1 MKKRDVLLAYCGL
14 SSEKQHNVSLKEFAQ
29 ALAEMTDAEIQELA
43 KIMKEEYGL
52 EANPIVLEAKPKLPD
67 VSLRNAVLK
76 KSKKE
81 RPYVPKKIGK
91 VCKKPGR

>member
-29 ALAEMTDAEIQELA
+29 ALVEMTDVEIQELA
-43 KIMKEEYGL
+43 KVMKEEYGL
-52 EANPIVLEAKPKLPD
+52 EVNTIVLEAQRKLPD
-67 VSLRNAVLK
+67 VRLRNAVFK
-76 KSKKE
+76 TRKKE

>member
-1 MKKRDVLLAYCGL
+1 MKKRDVLLAYCSL
-14 SSEKQHNVSLKEFAQ
+14 SSKSSLQEFAK
-29 ALAEMTDAEIQELA
+29 ALVEMTDVEIQELA
-43 KIMKEEYGL
+43 KVMKEEYGL

-67 VSLRNAVLK
+67 VSLRNAVFK
-76 KSKKE
+76 TQKKE

>member
-1 MKKRDVLLAYCGL
+1 MKKRDVLLANCWL
-14 SSEKQHNVSLKEFAQ
+14 HNSASPKEFAN
-29 ALAEMTDAEIQELA
+29 ALVEMKDVEIQELA
-43 KIMKEEYGL
+43 KVMKEEYGL

-67 VSLRNAVLK
+67 VSLRNAVFK
-76 KSKKE
+76 TRKKE

>member
-14 SSEKQHNVSLKEFAQ
+14 SSKSSLKEFAK
-29 ALAEMTDAEIQELA
+29 ALVEMTDAEIQDLA
-43 KIMKEEYGL
+43 KVMKEEYGL
-52 EANPIVLEAKPKLPD
+52 EVNVIVLEARPKLFPD
-67 VSLRNAVLK
+67 GLLSGVINK
-76 KSKKE
+76 PKKE